1 MGGDGAANHG
11 GVPGAVVKILIIA
24 KKGESLTGGGTY
36 QANVLRELAKRHTV
50 KVYESAAD
58 LEEEWDIAHCLN
70 LKHLSRELARK
81 IRCPLVVDSHDYYWV
96 RYYHFFCLDFP
107 ARFLLQKYRKL
118 KYRFLFPYIDGIILH
133 GQYVYD
139 LYDHPRKYLNFY
151 YGLDYSEIASRPWEE
166 KENLILFVGGDYFR
180 KGLHRLLRALPLVL
194 RKVPDARLMVI
205 GNDYGYVKAFARLL
219 ARGLPVEFIY
229 GMPRAELYR
238 TYGRAKAFVMPSEI
252 EAIPLVSTE
261 ATMAGVPPILSDAG
275 GNPEI
280 VLDGKTGFI
289 VPLDDS
295 PLLAERIVSCLT
307 DRELAERLVRQGK
320 EFLGQFT
327 TERMIGRLEEI
338 YSDVIARGKET
349 AP

>member
-1 MGGDGAANHG
+1 M
-11 GVPGAVVKILIIA
+11 KILIIA

>member
-1 MGGDGAANHG
+1 M
-11 GVPGAVVKILIIA
+11 KILIIA
-24 KKGESLTGGGTY
+24 NTGESLTGGGTY

-50 KVYESAAD
+50 KVFESAAD

-70 LKHLSRELARK
+70 LKHLSTELARK
-81 IRCPLVVDSHDYYWV
+81 LRCPLVVDSHDYYWV

-107 ARFLLQKYRKL
+107 VRFLLQKYRKL

-139 LYDHPRKYLNFY
+139 LYDHPKKYLNFY
-151 YGLDYSEIASRPWEE
+151 YGLDYSEIATLPWEE

-194 RKVPDARLMVI
+194 EKVPDARLMVI
-205 GNDYGYVKAFARLL
+205 GNDYGYVKAFARFL

-229 GMPRAELYR
+229 GMPRGELYR

-280 VLDGKTGFI
+280 VLEGKTGFI
-289 VPLDDS
+289 VPLDDY

-327 TERMIGRLEEI
+327 TKRMIERLEEI
-338 YSDVIARGKET
+338 YSDVIARGKEQQHE
-349 AP
+349 